1 MSFQPLGTPFYKWGY
16 GGAGQILRSLL
27 FFILNRCTRLI
38 TMYTEEKTTLMIKPT
53 IRFNAKYYANVS
65 RMHLKAH
72 LMHLKAFLSN
82 CIQQQ
87 TTASTRHAMH
97 YHTSMLTHRDM
108 NTSHAGQYLQ
118 LWQVSQFLSSTENQ
132 LCALWLQ
139 KLEKKGGEEK
149 KGYNQASHISP
160 LSKSSQF
167 IATLH
172 NHPKARHNNW
182 TPCQFIT

>member
-1 MSFQPLGTPFYKWGY
+1 MEELARYWEISVFSFEINVPD
-16 GGAGQILRSLL
+16 LL
-27 FFILNRCTRLI
+27 PCIQKR
-38 TMYTEEKTTLMIKPT
+38 KTILMIKHMV
-53 IRFNAKYYANVS
+53 RFNVKHYANVS

-72 LMHLKAFLSN
+72 LMHFKAFLYN

-87 TTASTRHAMH
+87 TTGSTRHATH
-97 YHTSMLTHRDM
+97 YHTSMLTHRDI

-139 KLEKKGGEEK
+139 KLEKKGREK
-149 KGYNQASHISP
+149 KGYKQASHIFP
-160 LSKSSQF
+160 LSKSSKF
-167 IATLH
+167 TATSH
-172 NHPKARHNNW
+172 NHPKARYKNW